1 MGLFR
6 ALIVILV
13 GSFISSLIDNP
24 NSKLNNMPVVGN
36 LFTPKIRKYKC
47 TILIFVIALIELIL

>member
-24 NSKLNNMPVVGN
+24 DSKLNSIPVLGK
-36 LFTPKIRKYKC
+36 LFSPKIKKYKC